1 MSFAPHCG
9 HFLLYI
15 KILLETLGRNKK
27 KSGET
32 VEREKTANRKEKT
45 SEKITIV
52 FHLKEK
58 NMKNVIYINTD
69 NKRFFM
75 K

>member
-9 HFLLYI
+9 HFLLYKRFSERLWEKI
-15 KILLETLGRNKK
+15 KRNQRKQY
-27 KSGET
+27 
-32 VEREKTANRKEKT
+32 REKIVNEKEKT
-45 SEKITIV
+45 SGKITTL
-52 FHLKEK
+52 FHLKEI
-58 NMKNVIYINTD
+58 NMKNVIYISAY

>member
-15 KILLETLGRNKK
+15 KILSETIGRNKK
-27 KSGET
+27 KSGEI

-45 SEKITIV
+45 SGKITIV